1 MVQADQFIVGADPEG
16 VPVGQALCL
25 ANRHGLIAG
34 ATGTGKT
41 VTLQRLIETFSDAGI
56 AVFAADV
63 KGDLCGLGAAGT
75 PQGKVAERI
84 ASMPWLNHQPMAYPV
99 TLWDV
104 HGQSGH
110 PLRTTLSEMGPL
122 LLGALLELTDSQQAA
137 LYAAFKVADRE
148 GLLLLDLKDLKAL
161 LAHLKSHPEVLGDD
175 SALFTNTS
183 SQALLRKLAGLE
195 QQGADALFGEPA
207 LQLEDILHPDR
218 DGRGRIHLLDAS
230 RLVHEAPK
238 VYATFLLW
246 LLAELFEQLPERGDA
261 DKPLLALFFDEAH
274 LLFADTPKALQERL
288 EQVVRLIRSK
298 GVGVYFVTQSP
309 GDLPDDVLA
318 QLGLRIQHG
327 LRAFT
332 AKEQKSLRAVADG
345 FRPNPAINTLTV
357 LTELGIG
364 EALVGTLEAKGTPAM
379 VQRVAVAPPQSRIGP
394 LSEAERA
401 VLIQQSPLRGR
412 YDKPIDRE
420 SAYELLTARAE
431 QAAQQAEQSKPRV
444 TGKKAEAG
452 GGIGGAAGE
461 LLGGLASQVMKT
473 AMRQAANQI
482 GRQLVRGLLGS
493 LMGGKGR

>member
-1 MVQADQFIVGADPEG
+1 M
-16 VPVGQALCL
+16 
-25 ANRHGLIAG
+25 
-34 ATGTGKT
+34 
-41 VTLQRLIETFSDAGI
+41 
-56 AVFAADV
+56 
-63 KGDLCGLGAAGT
+63 
-75 PQGKVAERI
+75 
-84 ASMPWLNHQPMAYPV
+84 
-99 TLWDV
+99 
-104 HGQSGH
+104 
-110 PLRTTLSEMGPL
+110 
-122 LLGALLELTDSQQAA
+122 
-137 LYAAFKVADRE
+137 
-148 GLLLLDLKDLKAL
+148 
-161 LAHLKSHPEVLGDD
+161 
-175 SALFTNTS
+175 
-183 SQALLRKLAGLE
+183 
-195 QQGADALFGEPA
+195 
-207 LQLEDILHPDR
+207 
-218 DGRGRIHLLDAS
+218 
-230 RLVHEAPK
+230 
-238 VYATFLLW
+238 
-246 LLAELFEQLPERGDA
+246 
-261 DKPLLALFFDEAH
+261 
-274 LLFADTPKALQERL
+274 
-288 EQVVRLIRSK
+288 RLIRSK

-345 FRPNPAINTLTV
+345 FRPNPAIDTLTV

-401 VLIQQSPLRGR
+401 ALIQQSPLRGR

-431 QAAQQAEQSKPRV
+431 QAAQQAEQSKPSAAS
-444 TGKKAEAG
+444 KKAEAG
-452 GGIGGAAGE
+452 GIAGAAGE